1 MHVQFC
7 TPNELAST
15 SFASLSGGTGFQA
28 LHIGYKFGYIFGYT
42 VGSQLRHQISV
53 PLPQGVML
61 PILFS
66 NFTTTSFLPFIIAL
80 GMKVLLKEMPAIR

>member
-1 MHVQFC
+1 MQVQFC

-53 PLPQGVML
+53 PFSQGAIS
-61 PILFS
+61 PILSS
-66 NFTTTSFLPFIIAL
+66 NFTTTSLMLSIIAL
-80 GMKVLLKEMPAIR
+80 GKKVLLKEMPAIR